1 MRIIILDLESSNVHS
16 LVSALEYI
24 GLKKNIKVVKNLS
37 NIDKI
42 THLIMPGVGSFDYAM
57 KKLKNEKSD
66 QIIKIISKTNVKILG
81 ICLGLQ
87 LLMKSSEEGGSKGL
101 GIINSSCKK
110 LFFKKNSQSKV
121 PNVGFKELIVKKKC
135 NNLYDDIDK
144 KSFFYFTHS
153 YALMQTDFLEQYSI
167 TKHNNDFVSSFSYK
181 NIYGCQFHPEKS
193 QSSGLIFLKNFF
205 DSK

>member
-1 MRIIILDLESSNVHS
+1 MKIIILDLESSNVHS

-24 GLKKNIKVVKNLS
+24 GLKKKIKVVNNLHS
-37 NIDKI
+37 IDKI
-42 THLIMPGVGSFDYAM
+42 THLIIPGVGSFDYAIN
-57 KKLKNEKSD
+57 KLKKEKSD
-66 QIIKIISKTNVKILG
+66 QIIKILSKTNVKILG

-87 LLMKSSEEGGSKGL
+87 LLMKSSEEGMNKGL
-101 GIINSSCKK
+101 GLINSSCKK
-110 LFFKKNSQSKV
+110 LFFKKNSQNKV
-121 PNVGFKELIVKKKC
+121 PNVGFKELVVKKKY
-135 NNLYDDIDK
+135 NNLYDDIDE

-167 TKHNNDFVSSFSYK
+167 TNHNKDFVSSFSYR

-205 DSK
+205 NSK